1 MTYSSDL
8 MRLKRSVQKSNNP
21 SVRKT
26 GKEKPEAL
34 LSRQAPGMSFDFH
47 PKVWFIIKIFDVLKL

>member
-1 MTYSSDL
+1 

-47 PKVWFIIKIFDVLKL
+47 PKV